1 MDILK
6 KLLFLTFLSGF
17 MASCS
22 NEDEYADGTGFLS
35 FGYLGVDTE
44 VISMLPQSRMVE
56 EGKNENPGG
65 GESENEDPL
74 LPYIEDGFKV
84 MVLKDESLV
93 YECKSYDDYKSG
105 ELENVELRAGNYNV
119 YTFLGNVSLEGFEV
133 NPCYGDTIH
142 NVTVSRGKSSTVT
155 FECSVINSLLKVN
168 YTENFKKYF
177 SKYSVNV
184 SSSLGNSIEYTMEE
198 TRSAYLSPGTV
209 KVNVTARKEGG
220 QEATFVVG
228 DYDLLSRYEYELTLD
243 VEAASSKMIVT
254 FNDDVDNAEPVTID
268 VSDEAFNAAVPRIVA
283 SEGFESGKVVECI
296 EGTLLSRIHSLSL
309 NAEGMIGKC
318 ELTTTSE
325 FLKSK
330 GWPSEGTL
338 DMVSMTPEQELML

>member
-1 MDILK
+1 
-6 KLLFLTFLSGF
+6 
-17 MASCS
+17 
-22 NEDEYADGTGFLS
+22 
-35 FGYLGVDTE
+35 
-44 VISMLPQSRMVE
+44 
-56 EGKNENPGG
+56 
-65 GESENEDPL
+65 
-74 LPYIEDGFKV
+74 
-84 MVLKDESLV
+84 
-93 YECKSYDDYKSG
+93 
-105 ELENVELRAGNYNV
+105 
-119 YTFLGNVSLEGFEV
+119 
-133 NPCYGDTIH
+133 
-142 NVTVSRGKSSTVT
+142 
-155 FECSVINSLLKVN
+155 
-168 YTENFKKYF
+168 
-177 SKYSVNV
+177 
-184 SSSLGNSIEYTMEE
+184 MEE

-338 DMVSMTPEQELML
+338 DMVMSLRWIYHFLTELLRM